1 MSKKRLTREES
12 KRLTRE
18 RLLHVATEMFAEQGF
33 YSTSVDQIAEKAG
46 YSKGAVYSNFG
57 SKDDL
62 FLTIFKEN
70 QQDDLQQLSEFARQ
84 FDSIDDFIQTME
96 AHHKYDRTEQ
106 AAWSILKLEFLLYA
120 MRNDNVRKKLAVILR
135 ENRQEMAEIL
145 MMFFSKDEKV
155 MSETIDELAF
165 LLLSLDI
172 GIGIQAFVDNDNI
185 PEQIFAKGLRRLM
198 M

>member
-185 PEQIFAKGLRRLM
+185 PEQIFAKGLRRL
-198 M
+198 